1 MEENKS
7 EAYLDI
13 ETTSLYPFDGII
25 TVIGI
30 YITSEVAESR
40 LSGRG
45 RGRAEK
51 FIQLVGEEI
60 TKNNLLKSLEG
71 VEIIYTYNGKGF
83 DLPFIK
89 EYVGIELTECFK
101 HRDLMYDC
109 WNKNLYGGFK
119 KVEEALGIERE
130 SKGIDGRIAV
140 DLWHRYKIFGDEE
153 SLKSL
158 LKYNKEDVMNLK
170 ILKVRLG
177 I

>member
-1 MEENKS
+1 MENKS
-7 EAYLDI
+7 ESYLDI

-30 YITSEVAESR
+30 YIASEVE
-40 LSGRG
+40 
-45 RGRAEK
+45 EK

-60 TKNNLLKSLEG
+60 TKNNLLKALEG

-89 EYVGIELTECFK
+89 EHVGIELTECFK

-153 SLKSL
+153 SLSSL